1 MKGGL
6 TMNIIQQ
13 LESEQLRDDIPLFR
27 AGDTLRVRFKVF
39 EGGKERIQIIDGI
52 VLMRKGS
59 GVKETFTIR
68 KISHGVGLERTFPLH
83 TPRIDSIEVLKWGD
97 VNRAKLY
104 YLRKKMGRA
113 ARVKE
118 KRRRRR

>member
-1 MKGGL
+1 
-6 TMNIIQQ
+6 MNSIQQ
-13 LESEQLRDDIPLFR
+13 LEAEQLRDDIPLFN
-27 AGDTLRVRFKVF
+27 AGDTLRIKLKVF

-52 VLMRKGS
+52 VIMRKGS
-59 GVKETFTIR
+59 GLRETFTVR
-68 KISHGVGLERTFPLH
+68 KISHGVGLERTFPIH
-83 TPRIDSIEVLKWGD
+83 TPRIQSIEVLKRGD

-118 KRRRRR
+118 KRSRR

>member
-1 MKGGL
+1 
-6 TMNIIQQ
+6 MNVIQQ
-13 LESEQLRDDIPLFR
+13 LEAQQLRKDIPLFN
-27 AGDTLRVRFKVF
+27 AGDTLRVKLKVF

-59 GVKETFTIR
+59 GLRETFTIR
-68 KISHGVGLERTFPLH
+68 KISHGVGLERTFPTH
-83 TPRIDSIEVLKWGD
+83 TPRIDSIEVLKRGD

-104 YLRKKMGRA
+104 YLRKKVGRA

-118 KRRRRR
+118 KRRRR

>member
-1 MKGGL
+1 MD
-6 TMNIIQQ
+6 IIQQ
-13 LESEQLRDDIPLFR
+13 LEAEQLRDDIPYFN
-27 AGDTLRVRFKVF
+27 AGDTIRVHLRVF

-59 GVKETFTIR
+59 GLRETFTIR
-68 KISHGVGLERTFPLH
+68 KISHGVGLERTFPFH
-83 TPRIDSIEVLKWGD
+83 TPRIESIEVLKRGD

-118 KRRRRR
+118 KRRRR